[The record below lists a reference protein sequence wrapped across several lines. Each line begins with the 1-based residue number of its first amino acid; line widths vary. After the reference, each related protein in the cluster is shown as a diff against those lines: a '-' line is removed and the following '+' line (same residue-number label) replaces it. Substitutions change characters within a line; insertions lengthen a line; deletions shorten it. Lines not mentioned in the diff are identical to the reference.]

1 MDQVIALLGQYLDF
15 IPMEDSKDKPVTPTT
30 INNYVRLKVM
40 PAPEKRKYYRVH
52 IAFLIMIFTLKQGI
66 SINGLQQLLPSTA
79 DEEEIK
85 NFYTSYVERLQ
96 EVGNFYTAQ
105 TRAAVQDILDPQV
118 TDEGVVENVIIQSI
132 LQSGFS
138 RIMAEKLLHLQDAD
152 PERVLELEKISDGR
166 GRHPLGQLPEKEE
179 RAMLFDTHAHYY
191 AEAFDPDRD
200 AVLSALPAAG
210 VGLVLCPGCDLDT
223 SRQSIQL
230 AEAYPHVYAAAGVHP
245 EDALGLPVDWLDQVA
260 EMTRH
265 PKVKA
270 IGEIG
275 LDYYWKEVPRD
286 LQKEVFRAQLQLA
299 KVLDLPVIVHDRE
312 AHADCLAIVREFPG
326 VRGVFHCYS
335 GSAEDAKTL
344 VKLGW
349 HLSFTGTITFK
360 NARKAPEVIAA
371 VPLERIMVETDAPYM
386 APTPFRGKRCDS
398 RYVYRMVETIAEIKG
413 LTPAEVEQATTEN
426 GKALFAIP

>member
-1 MDQVIALLGQYLDF
+1 MPYDKELIAHKLIRWEHYLNNYKLPAWKELPDIGLYMDQVIALLGQYLDF
-15 IPMEDSKDKPVTPTT
+15 IPMEDSKDKPVTPTP

-179 RAMLFDTHAHYY
+179 
-191 AEAFDPDRD
+191 
-200 AVLSALPAAG
+200 
-210 VGLVLCPGCDLDT
+210 
-223 SRQSIQL
+223 
-230 AEAYPHVYAAAGVHP
+230 
-245 EDALGLPVDWLDQVA
+245 
-260 EMTRH
+260 
-265 PKVKA
+265 
-270 IGEIG
+270 
-275 LDYYWKEVPRD
+275 
-286 LQKEVFRAQLQLA
+286 
-299 KVLDLPVIVHDRE
+299 
-312 AHADCLAIVREFPG
+312 
-326 VRGVFHCYS
+326 
-335 GSAEDAKTL
+335 
-344 VKLGW
+344 
-349 HLSFTGTITFK
+349 
-360 NARKAPEVIAA
+360 
-371 VPLERIMVETDAPYM
+371 
-386 APTPFRGKRCDS
+386 
-398 RYVYRMVETIAEIKG
+398 
-413 LTPAEVEQATTEN
+413 
-426 GKALFAIP
+426 

>member
-1 MDQVIALLGQYLDF
+1 MPYDKELIAHKLIRWEHYLNNYKLPAWKELPDIGLYMDQVIALLGQYLDF

-118 TDEGVVENVIIQSI
+118 TDEGGVENVIIQSI

-138 RIMAEKLLHLQDAD
+138 RIMAEKLLHLQDAA

-179 RAMLFDTHAHYY
+179 
-191 AEAFDPDRD
+191 
-200 AVLSALPAAG
+200 
-210 VGLVLCPGCDLDT
+210 
-223 SRQSIQL
+223 
-230 AEAYPHVYAAAGVHP
+230 
-245 EDALGLPVDWLDQVA
+245 
-260 EMTRH
+260 
-265 PKVKA
+265 
-270 IGEIG
+270 
-275 LDYYWKEVPRD
+275 
-286 LQKEVFRAQLQLA
+286 
-299 KVLDLPVIVHDRE
+299 
-312 AHADCLAIVREFPG
+312 
-326 VRGVFHCYS
+326 
-335 GSAEDAKTL
+335 
-344 VKLGW
+344 
-349 HLSFTGTITFK
+349 
-360 NARKAPEVIAA
+360 
-371 VPLERIMVETDAPYM
+371 
-386 APTPFRGKRCDS
+386 
-398 RYVYRMVETIAEIKG
+398 
-413 LTPAEVEQATTEN
+413 
-426 GKALFAIP
+426 

>member
-1 MDQVIALLGQYLDF
+1 MPYDKELIAHKLIRWEHYLNNYKLPAWKELPDIGLYMDQVIALLGQYLDF

-85 NFYTSYVERLQ
+85 NFYTRYVERLQ

-179 RAMLFDTHAHYY
+179 
-191 AEAFDPDRD
+191 
-200 AVLSALPAAG
+200 
-210 VGLVLCPGCDLDT
+210 
-223 SRQSIQL
+223 
-230 AEAYPHVYAAAGVHP
+230 
-245 EDALGLPVDWLDQVA
+245 
-260 EMTRH
+260 
-265 PKVKA
+265 
-270 IGEIG
+270 
-275 LDYYWKEVPRD
+275 
-286 LQKEVFRAQLQLA
+286 
-299 KVLDLPVIVHDRE
+299 
-312 AHADCLAIVREFPG
+312 
-326 VRGVFHCYS
+326 
-335 GSAEDAKTL
+335 
-344 VKLGW
+344 
-349 HLSFTGTITFK
+349 
-360 NARKAPEVIAA
+360 
-371 VPLERIMVETDAPYM
+371 
-386 APTPFRGKRCDS
+386 
-398 RYVYRMVETIAEIKG
+398 
-413 LTPAEVEQATTEN
+413 
-426 GKALFAIP
+426 

>member
-1 MDQVIALLGQYLDF
+1 MPYDKELIAHKLIRWEHYLNNYKLPAWKELPDIGLYMDQVIALLGQYRDF

-96 EVGNFYTAQ
+96 EGGNFYTAQ
-105 TRAAVQDILDPQV
+105 TRAAVQDILDPKV

-179 RAMLFDTHAHYY
+179 
-191 AEAFDPDRD
+191 
-200 AVLSALPAAG
+200 
-210 VGLVLCPGCDLDT
+210 
-223 SRQSIQL
+223 
-230 AEAYPHVYAAAGVHP
+230 
-245 EDALGLPVDWLDQVA
+245 
-260 EMTRH
+260 
-265 PKVKA
+265 
-270 IGEIG
+270 
-275 LDYYWKEVPRD
+275 
-286 LQKEVFRAQLQLA
+286 
-299 KVLDLPVIVHDRE
+299 
-312 AHADCLAIVREFPG
+312 
-326 VRGVFHCYS
+326 
-335 GSAEDAKTL
+335 
-344 VKLGW
+344 
-349 HLSFTGTITFK
+349 
-360 NARKAPEVIAA
+360 
-371 VPLERIMVETDAPYM
+371 
-386 APTPFRGKRCDS
+386 
-398 RYVYRMVETIAEIKG
+398 
-413 LTPAEVEQATTEN
+413 
-426 GKALFAIP
+426 

>member
-1 MDQVIALLGQYLDF
+1 MPYDKELIAHKLIRWEHYLNNYKLPAWKELPDIGLYMDQVIALLGQYLDF

-85 NFYTSYVERLQ
+85 NFYVERLQ

-179 RAMLFDTHAHYY
+179 
-191 AEAFDPDRD
+191 
-200 AVLSALPAAG
+200 
-210 VGLVLCPGCDLDT
+210 
-223 SRQSIQL
+223 
-230 AEAYPHVYAAAGVHP
+230 
-245 EDALGLPVDWLDQVA
+245 
-260 EMTRH
+260 
-265 PKVKA
+265 
-270 IGEIG
+270 
-275 LDYYWKEVPRD
+275 
-286 LQKEVFRAQLQLA
+286 
-299 KVLDLPVIVHDRE
+299 
-312 AHADCLAIVREFPG
+312 
-326 VRGVFHCYS
+326 
-335 GSAEDAKTL
+335 
-344 VKLGW
+344 
-349 HLSFTGTITFK
+349 
-360 NARKAPEVIAA
+360 
-371 VPLERIMVETDAPYM
+371 
-386 APTPFRGKRCDS
+386 
-398 RYVYRMVETIAEIKG
+398 
-413 LTPAEVEQATTEN
+413 
-426 GKALFAIP
+426 

>member
-1 MDQVIALLGQYLDF
+1 MPYDKELIAHKLIRWEHYLNNYKLPAWKELPDIGLYMDQVIALLGQYLDF

-40 PAPEKRKYYRVH
+40 PAPKKRKYYRVH

-179 RAMLFDTHAHYY
+179 
-191 AEAFDPDRD
+191 
-200 AVLSALPAAG
+200 
-210 VGLVLCPGCDLDT
+210 
-223 SRQSIQL
+223 
-230 AEAYPHVYAAAGVHP
+230 
-245 EDALGLPVDWLDQVA
+245 
-260 EMTRH
+260 
-265 PKVKA
+265 
-270 IGEIG
+270 
-275 LDYYWKEVPRD
+275 
-286 LQKEVFRAQLQLA
+286 
-299 KVLDLPVIVHDRE
+299 
-312 AHADCLAIVREFPG
+312 
-326 VRGVFHCYS
+326 
-335 GSAEDAKTL
+335 
-344 VKLGW
+344 
-349 HLSFTGTITFK
+349 
-360 NARKAPEVIAA
+360 
-371 VPLERIMVETDAPYM
+371 
-386 APTPFRGKRCDS
+386 
-398 RYVYRMVETIAEIKG
+398 
-413 LTPAEVEQATTEN
+413 
-426 GKALFAIP
+426 